1 MLVHCV
7 RGYHKGSLFFEETSQ
22 VKLTVQNHGVMLP
35 KFLVKFP
42 STCQNF
48 VLLCKETKPSR
59 SSLQNLTKPLG
70 RCLQMLCVGRMF
82 HEVCQVSYQ
91 PSLNLNQTRYQNH

>member
-1 MLVHCV
+1 MGALCELDTDMLVHDV

-48 VLLCKETKPSR
+48 VLLCKETKA
-59 SSLQNLTKPLG
+59 LG
-70 RCLQMLCVGRMF
+70 C
-82 HEVCQVSYQ
+82 
-91 PSLNLNQTRYQNH
+91 